1 MNNLDLTLPP
11 SPADVA
17 LVAEWLDQGGYRI
30 IRPLQTRD
38 FYSTDAR
45 PEKLITVAILDTETT
60 GTIVGKDKVI
70 ELGMV
75 LVEVCPKTG
84 KAYRVIRTFD
94 ELEDPGFPIPEE
106 STRIHNITDA
116 MVTGKRIADAD
127 VEEALSTVSLVIA
140 HNARFD
146 RPFVE
151 QRFPIFATKA
161 WACSFAEI
169 PWIEEGIGSAK
180 LEFLAY
186 RFGFHYAGHRASTD
200 CHALLEVLQ
209 NPLPTSGMLAMQRL
223 LENAREPEIKVSA
236 LGSPFETKDL
246 LRERGYRWNAEK
258 RAWAKNVQKKN
269 FEEEIAWLRNF
280 VYGGKGFRLEQE
292 KVTAM
297 NRFSARP
304 GETEIVRHE

>member
-1 MNNLDLTLPP
+1 METIDLTHPP
-11 SPADVA
+11 AAASVA
-17 LVAEWLDQGGYRI
+17 LVTDWLGQGGYRV
-30 IRPLQTRD
+30 IRPLEVRETYCSD
-38 FYSTDAR
+38 TR
-45 PEKLITVAILDTETT
+45 PEKLITIAILDTETT
-60 GTIVGKDKVI
+60 GTNIATDKVI

-84 KAYRVIRTFD
+84 RAYRVIRTFN

-106 STRIHNITDA
+106 STRIHNITDE
-116 MVTGKRIADAD
+116 MVAGKRIADAD
-127 VEEALSTVSLVIA
+127 VEEMLSTVLLVVA

-161 WACSFAEI
+161 WACSFAQI
-169 PWIEEGIGSAK
+169 PWGDEGVGSAK

-186 RFGFHYAGHRASTD
+186 RCGFHYTGHRASTD

-209 NPLPTSGMLAMQRL
+209 NPLPTSGTLAMQSL

-246 LRERGYRWNAEK
+246 LREKGYRWNAEK
-258 RAWAKNVQKKN
+258 RVWARYVHKKN
-269 FEEEIAWLRNF
+269 FEDEIAWLRNF
-280 VYGGKGFRLEQE
+280 VYSGKGFRLEQE

-297 NRFSARP
+297 NRYSARP
-304 GETEIVRHE
+304 GEIEVIKYD